1 MKQQI
6 LSIMKR
12 ENYRP
17 IKLKDFIYLLG
28 AGKPKEKERLISA
41 LNELIEE
48 KVIRLNSAQRYEW
61 YRLASEK
68 EGIFRSS
75 KGQFGFVEI
84 DDVLFEQDIFV
95 PGNETKGAYNNDTVL
110 VQILNEGSESK
121 KPEGKIVKIIKRAPQ
136 IYVGTFHKSK
146 NFGFVVP
153 DQRDAYDDVFIPKE
167 KSMGANHLDKVQI
180 EIMQFPKLKHQKPE
194 GRVLHVLGSA
204 KSDGVDMLALIY
216 KYQLPNEFPENVLKE
231 ADSLGTNTLE
241 EENKRVDLT
250 DEIVVTIDGATAK
263 DLDDAVCVK
272 RTEEGYRLI
281 VSIADVSYYV
291 PEHSDIDKEAY
302 ERGTS
307 VYLPD
312 RAVPMLPRTL
322 SENLCSLNPNEAKL
336 TMSADMTINLEG
348 KVIRNEFYKS
358 VIRSKAR
365 FVYNEVND
373 LLSGNVNGLPETY
386 LKYENELFLMKEL
399 AEILYKRRMQQGAID
414 LDIAEPNL
422 QIDPEGNAIG
432 LEQGLRG
439 IAERVIEDFMLT
451 ANRSVAEYIYHMTVP
466 SIYRVHEEPD
476 KEKLTDFVKFAAMM
490 GYTVKLSKT
499 HYSSQLNQF
508 IEQIKGTEQEYLLKK
523 ILLRCMKK
531 AEYRADNTSHFALA
545 FPYYTHFT
553 SPIRRYP
560 DLMVHRIL
568 SKIIDG
574 NMTEAYIN
582 YLTSS
587 LPDISYD
594 CSQKERR
601 AEEVEREAT
610 KIKIAQ
616 FMLRHRGEAF
626 EGIISSVL
634 NFGMFVQLSNLA
646 EGLIKF
652 TDMDDD
658 YYEVDV
664 SKLKAVGKRTGKVR
678 TIGDIVTVE
687 VVRVN
692 TQNGEI
698 DLVLCDRNEG
708 EYLEN

>member
-110 VQILNEGSESK
+110 VQILNEGSASK

-241 EENKRVDLT
+241 EKNKRVDLT

-399 AEILYKRRMQQGAID
+399 AEILYKRRMQQ
-414 LDIAEPNL
+414 
-422 QIDPEGNAIG
+422 
-432 LEQGLRG
+432 
-439 IAERVIEDFMLT
+439 
-451 ANRSVAEYIYHMTVP
+451 
-466 SIYRVHEEPD
+466 
-476 KEKLTDFVKFAAMM
+476 
-490 GYTVKLSKT
+490 
-499 HYSSQLNQF
+499 
-508 IEQIKGTEQEYLLKK
+508 
-523 ILLRCMKK
+523 
-531 AEYRADNTSHFALA
+531 
-545 FPYYTHFT
+545 
-553 SPIRRYP
+553 
-560 DLMVHRIL
+560 
-568 SKIIDG
+568 
-574 NMTEAYIN
+574 
-582 YLTSS
+582 
-587 LPDISYD
+587 
-594 CSQKERR
+594 
-601 AEEVEREAT
+601 
-610 KIKIAQ
+610 
-616 FMLRHRGEAF
+616 
-626 EGIISSVL
+626 
-634 NFGMFVQLSNLA
+634 
-646 EGLIKF
+646 
-652 TDMDDD
+652 
-658 YYEVDV
+658 
-664 SKLKAVGKRTGKVR
+664 
-678 TIGDIVTVE
+678 
-687 VVRVN
+687 
-692 TQNGEI
+692 
-698 DLVLCDRNEG
+698 
-708 EYLEN
+708 